1 MFRVYWAVFAVTYSL
16 TDDPVEQVAVDSL
29 YSQVHKS
36 PVAPLVATTKLV
48 LNLVCYCFSCVY
60 TLLSFRA

>member
-1 MFRVYWAVFAVTYSL
+1 MYSL

-36 PVAPLVATTKLV
+36 HVATTKLV
-48 LNLVCYCFSCVY
+48 FVSCFA
-60 TLLSFRA
+60 LLLLLFPHIFLFSAWLHCQVVAL